1 MNDTA
6 TPRAEAA
13 SLLASSFFEM
23 LCEEGITFETF
34 ESRSISIGHE
44 VIASAMSIAIE
55 RLDAKLCDLVL
66 YGHWE
71 KDGFEA
77 PDRDA
82 SYAEMAL
89 GGSTPGTATRDGSPR
104 GAAWGND
111 LMMEQLTAEE
121 KDTLR
126 LLIGKVTG

>member
-13 SLLASSFFEM
+13 SLLASSFFEI

-34 ESRSISIGHE
+34 ESRSISIDHE

-82 SYAEMAL
+82 SYAEMTL
-89 GGSTPGTATRDGSPR
+89 GGAAPGQEHGGHLHEHQQPDKALHL
-104 GAAWGND
+104 GAHLVSSAS
-111 LMMEQLTAEE
+111 
-121 KDTLR
+121 TLR
-126 LLIGKVTG
+126 